1 MGFGMTL
8 YIKGWVWF
16 CFEEISWRKKEPKGE
31 TKNIFVY
38 NSSSHN
44 SWALERQIK
53 NDKWIIAMDDVKD
66 NINMPTLFQRG
77 QVVRK
82 NKGKQAL
89 ALAIQEHIGS
99 ILSRNALKWA

>member
-1 MGFGMTL
+1 
-8 YIKGWVWF
+8 
-16 CFEEISWRKKEPKGE
+16 
-31 TKNIFVY
+31 
-38 NSSSHN
+38 
-44 SWALERQIK
+44 
-53 NDKWIIAMDDVKD
+53 MDDVKD

-99 ILSRNALKWA
+99 ILSRKALKWA